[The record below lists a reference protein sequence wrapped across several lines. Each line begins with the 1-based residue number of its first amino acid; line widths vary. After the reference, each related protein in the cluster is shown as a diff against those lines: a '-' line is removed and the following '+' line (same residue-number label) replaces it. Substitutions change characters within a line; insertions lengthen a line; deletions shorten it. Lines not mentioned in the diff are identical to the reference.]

1 MCPDVAAVL
10 RDGPTDGAE
19 GGGAQRAPVA
29 GPVLQRRP
37 LLFWRD
43 TVRRCGPQRP
53 CARGMASGQCVTAR
67 SWPAARNGP
76 ASVFLLWGLRQR
88 HCPRRAVS
96 PPSSDSAP
104 EPGRGV
110 PLRVCSISY
119 CTDSHGVTVAVVWT
133 GRRVAG
139 RSRCLCP
146 GHRPS
151 RRLSLRTLGLRPPAP
166 GQEGAETRGSR
177 VNESCSSPHGLWQQG
192 PRDRRSYENPVP
204 EGPRR
209 GRGGALAPGLQT
221 RGAGLPCWPLAPCSG
236 TAPQPGSRTQE
247 HELARLC
254 FAFPG
259 SRSWW
264 RPGVSTRCV
273 PTSAPWLCLDTPA
286 PQAPVTQWFPH
297 RGKQTRPARCPS
309 PAVAV
314 AMAA

>member
-1 MCPDVAAVL
+1 MVPPRCFSCGGCASDAV
-10 RDGPTDGAE
+10 RD
-19 GGGAQRAPVA
+19 APS
-29 GPVLQRRP
+29 PRRP
-37 LLFWRD
+37 Q
-43 TVRRCGPQRP
+43 T
-53 CARGMASGQCVTAR
+53 
-67 SWPAARNGP
+67 
-76 ASVFLLWGLRQR
+76 
-88 HCPRRAVS
+88 PRRSPAVAFLFG
-96 PPSSDSAP
+96 SAP
-104 EPGRGV
+104 FLTVLTRTASRRLWCGR
-110 PLRVCSISY
+110 
-119 CTDSHGVTVAVVWT
+119 
-133 GRRVAG
+133 AG
-139 RSRCLCP
+139 RSQGAAGASALGTGPP
-146 GHRPS
+146 GGSACAPWVSGHPRRGRREQRPGAAELTS
-151 RRLSLRTLGLRPPAP
+151 RAAVPTVC
-166 GQEGAETRGSR
+166 GS
-177 VNESCSSPHGLWQQG
+177 
-192 PRDRRSYENPVP
+192 RDRRSYENPVP

-236 TAPQPGSRTQE
+236 TAPQPGSWTQE

-297 RGKQTRPARCPS
+297 RGKQTRPARRPS